1 MIVLKIEKMDVA
13 FKTCHILSI
22 KNLSFESGHINV
34 IKGENGKG
42 KTLFLTSL
50 LSKNEYINAFKDAK
64 NISTIGNSIY
74 VSSKENLFDELTPL
88 ENLAYYSNKALNIF
102 NKFNVTIN
110 LNERTSYLSGGEE
123 EIISIA
129 VALSS
134 EKDILLLDE
143 STNFLDDAAFET
155 YFNLINEYS
164 KKHLVIVATH
174 DSRFFS
180 KDIKLFV
187 LEDKTIKLKV

>member
-1 MIVLKIEKMDVA
+1 MVVLKIEKMDIT
-13 FKTCHILSI
+13 FKTRNILYI

-50 LSKNEYINAFKDAK
+50 LSKNEYINAFKDSK
-64 NISTIGNSIY
+64 NISTLGNSIY

-88 ENLAYYSNKALNIF
+88 ENLTYYSNEALDTF
-102 NKFNVTIN
+102 NKFNVIVN
-110 LNERTSYLSGGEE
+110 LNEKTSYLSGGEE

-129 VALSS
+129 MALSS

-143 STNFLDDAAFET
+143 STNFLGDAAFET
-155 YFNLINEYS
+155 YFKLIKEYS
-164 KKHLVIVATH
+164 KNHLVIVATH

-180 KDIKLFV
+180 KDIKLFF
-187 LEDKTIKLKV
+187 LEDETIKLKL